1 MTTNQTN
8 IMELNLD
15 CQLMILEQMPL
26 TTLISM
32 AETNRYFMNL
42 VTDIFGRKFGKHRVQ
57 FQAPFVDFPVFYNQ
71 TEGPIKLKDSKT
83 VSKVLSHFGQS
94 IHSLKAKY
102 LTSDMPVQTKI
113 NQLINAK
120 CSDTLKQFD
129 IISYK
134 NHFFDDFSKPFKAIE
149 SVSVR
154 GIFSSFSREA
164 SGFGTLFPNMRHLK
178 IQLAKGQNMSWFD
191 YEFKQLEHLNA
202 DFCYYDAP
210 RCYNEDI
217 MIKFFDKNPQIRTL
231 NISYFTRDL
240 LKHAAKQLSNLE
252 NLQIEFY
259 EDRNDYDESTEVG
272 DDHDEIHFEHLKS
285 FTMKSGGDSM
295 PKSVRFEKL
304 VEFRTDANPKD
315 CLRWLK
321 FVESNQN
328 LKKLVIFGRYLKKE
342 EISRLTAAKLGLVEA
357 TIKCKKN
364 VDYETIAE
372 FIENSTKLRK
382 LVLKFDEKSIPHE
395 SFGAIMKSLRK
406 NLSVKWTINEVLN
419 KREIILEWLD
429 LSVSQPMDNHFGSR

>member
-1 MTTNQTN
+1 
-8 IMELNLD
+8 
-15 CQLMILEQMPL
+15 
-26 TTLISM
+26 
-32 AETNRYFMNL
+32 MNL
-42 VTDIFGRKFGKHRVQ
+42 VKDIFERKFGKTRVQ

-71 TEGPIKLKDSKT
+71 TEGPIKLKDLKT
-83 VSKVLSHFGQS
+83 VSKVLSYFGQS

-102 LTSDMPVQTKI
+102 LTSDMPVQIKI

-134 NHFFDDFSKPFKAIE
+134 NNFFDDFSKPFKAIE

-154 GIFSSFSREA
+154 GLFSSFSREA
-164 SGFGTLFPNMRHLK
+164 SCFSALFPSLRHLK

-191 YEFKQLEHLNA
+191 HEFKQLKHLNA
-202 DFCYYDAP
+202 DFCYYDPP

-217 MIKFFDKNPQIRTL
+217 MIKFFDKNPQILSL
-231 NISYFTRDL
+231 NISYFTRNL
-240 LKHAAKQLSNLE
+240 LKHAAKQLTNLE

-259 EDRNDYDESTEVG
+259 EDRNDYDQSAEVG
-272 DDHDEIHFEHLKS
+272 DDRDEIHFEHLKS

-295 PKSVRFEKL
+295 PKNVRFENL

-321 FVESNQN
+321 FVESNKN
-328 LKKLVIFGRYLKKE
+328 LKKLVLFGRYLKKE
-342 EISRLTAAKLGLVEA
+342 EITRLAAAKLGLVEV
-357 TIKCKKN
+357 TIKCKKD

-372 FIENSTKLRK
+372 FIENSTQLRK

-395 SFGAIMKSLRK
+395 SFGSIMESLRN
-406 NLSVKWTINEVLN
+406 NLSVKWTINEILN
-419 KREIILEWLD
+419 KREITLEWLD
-429 LSVSQPMDNHFGSR
+429 LGVSQPMDNHFGSR